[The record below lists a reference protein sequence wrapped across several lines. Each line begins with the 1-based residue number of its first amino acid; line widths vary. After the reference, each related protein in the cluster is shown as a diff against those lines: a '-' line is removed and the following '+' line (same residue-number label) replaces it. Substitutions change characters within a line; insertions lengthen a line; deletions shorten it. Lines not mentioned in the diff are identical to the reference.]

1 MVLTSRIS
9 CFLSIDFI
17 LFFQGAFWGLMV
29 GFVIGLIR
37 MISEFAYGTG
47 SCLAPSNCPEIIC
60 GVHYMYFAIIVF
72 FVTILVILGISFLT
86 KPIPD
91 VHVSNEMITPC
102 SFKNNISSLPN
113 TAGYTTGLGNRII
126 VTLELESS

>member
-1 MVLTSRIS
+1 MAYHLLFLDGTGGKITELTSRIS

-29 GFVIGLIR
+29 GFVIGFIR
-37 MISEFAYGTG
+37 MIAEFAYGTG

-72 FVTILVILGISFLT
+72 FITILVILAISFLT

-91 VHVSNEMITPC
+91 VHVSN
-102 SFKNNISSLPN
+102 K
-113 TAGYTTGLGNRII
+113 
-126 VTLELESS
+126 